1 MKNSGFNR
9 KIGILDWLIFLSII
23 IMIIMVYVPLE
34 VWQEE
39 SKYKTERRNRMK
51 YINFAEEFYFELT
64 GKYTT
69 NVNELFSLVE
79 SATDSLLADTTFIG
93 KQIIFTVNNK
103 LFNTKTFRITNLT
116 RPFPVNNVVY
126 LI

>member
-51 YINFAEEFYFELT
+51 YINFAE
-64 GKYTT
+64 
-69 NVNELFSLVE
+69 
-79 SATDSLLADTTFIG
+79 
-93 KQIIFTVNNK
+93 
-103 LFNTKTFRITNLT
+103 
-116 RPFPVNNVVY
+116 
-126 LI
+126 